1 MFTFV
6 TREEYILIL
15 YHIVI
20 YKVYITVLKYTKSS
34 TNCMIYI
41 YIINE
46 IKRYPIEILCNKS
59 EHLNST

>member
-6 TREEYILIL
+6 TREEYIYILIL

-20 YKVYITVLKYTKSS
+20 YKVYIIVLKYSKSS
-34 TNCMIYI
+34 TNCMI

-46 IKRYPIEILCNKS
+46 IKRYPIEILCN
-59 EHLNST
+59 

>member
-20 YKVYITVLKYTKSS
+20 YKVYITVLKYTESS

-41 YIINE
+41 INE
-46 IKRYPIEILCNKS
+46 IKRHPIEVLC
-59 EHLNST
+59 H